1 MERNWS
7 LYKGAIMEIKFN
19 LNIKLILT
27 ILLIVGLIV
36 SNVLMWRATTQN
48 KKSVIGIVNYLNNQQ
63 ARQQPQI
70 PQQPQPQPKEEKK

>member
-1 MERNWS
+1 
-7 LYKGAIMEIKFN
+7 MEIKFN